1 MARARALL
9 PPAPAGRK
17 NIYEKGVVM
26 AAFLVRRILTIIA
39 TLFVLATITFFLLR
53 VVPGGP
59 FDSDKALP
67 PDIKANVEAKFGLD
81 KPLFVQYTDYLKNM
95 LVLDFG
101 PSFKYIGRSV
111 SEIIADTLPT
121 SMELGV
127 YSLLLAIVIG
137 VPLGILSAYK
147 QNTWVDFS
155 SMFLAV
161 AGISLPS
168 YFVGAILI
176 YVFSLQLN
184 LFPPALWE
192 EWGHKVLPTITLGT
206 RPAALIARL
215 TRAALLES
223 IRSDYVRTA
232 RAKGVSEAMVV
243 LKHALRNSL
252 IPVITL
258 LGPLA
263 AYVLTGTFVIEYI
276 FAIPG
281 MGKYFIDAVTNRDY
295 PLIMGVTM
303 IFGTALVTANL
314 LVDIAYAL
322 IDPRIRMS

>member
-1 MARARALL
+1 ML
-9 PPAPAGRK
+9 
-17 NIYEKGVVM
+17 V
-26 AAFLVRRILTIIA
+26 FLWKRFLTILA

-81 KPLFVQYTDYLKNM
+81 KPLYQQYFGYLGGM
-95 LVLDFG
+95 LRFDFG
-101 PSFKYIGRSV
+101 PSFKYIGRNV
-111 SEIIADTLPT
+111 TEIILDTLPT
-121 SMELGV
+121 SAELGF
-127 YSLLLAIVIG
+127 YSLVLAITLG

-147 QNTWVDFS
+147 QNTWLDFS
-155 SMFLAV
+155 AMFVAV

-176 YVFSLQLN
+176 YVFSLKLN
-184 LFPPALWE
+184 LLPPALWD
-192 EWGHKVLPTITLGT
+192 EWMHKVLPTITLGT

-232 RAKGVSEAMVV
+232 RAKGLSESKVV

-252 IPVITL
+252 IPVVTL

-303 IFGTALVTANL
+303 VFGFTLTFANL
-314 LVDIAYAL
+314 VVDVCYAL
-322 IDPRIRMS
+322 IDPRIRIS

>member
-1 MARARALL
+1 
-9 PPAPAGRK
+9 
-17 NIYEKGVVM
+17 M
-26 AAFLVRRILTIIA
+26 AAFLFKRILTIFA
-39 TLFVLATITFFLLR
+39 TLFVLATLTFFLLR
-53 VVPGGP
+53 IVPGGP

-81 KPLFVQYTDYLKNM
+81 KPLPIQYLNYLGGM
-95 LVLDFG
+95 ARFDFG
-101 PSFKYIGRSV
+101 PSFKYIGRTV
-111 SEIIADTLPT
+111 SEIILDTLPT
-121 SMELGV
+121 SMELGI
-127 YSLLLAIVIG
+127 YSLFLAIALGI
-137 VPLGILSAYK
+137 PLGILSAYR

-155 SMFLAV
+155 AMFIAV

-168 YFVGAILI
+168 YFVAAILI
-176 YVFSLQLN
+176 YVFSLRLN
-184 LFPPALWE
+184 LLPPALWE
-192 EWGHKVLPTITLGT
+192 EWVHKILPTITLGT

-232 RAKGVSEAMVV
+232 RAKGLSESKVI

-252 IPVITL
+252 IPVVTL
-258 LGPLA
+258 IGPLA
-263 AYVLTGTFVIEYI
+263 AYVLTGTFVIEYV

-303 IFGTALVTANL
+303 VYGFTLVMANL
-314 LVDIAYAL
+314 LVDIAYVI
-322 IDPRIRMS
+322 IDPRIRAR

>member
-1 MARARALL
+1 MGIFLARR
-9 PPAPAGRK
+9 
-17 NIYEKGVVM
+17 
-26 AAFLVRRILTIIA
+26 FFTICA
-39 TLFVLATITFFLLR
+39 TLFVLATLTFFLIR

-67 PDIKANVEAKFGLD
+67 PDIKANVEAKFGLNL
-81 KPLFVQYTDYLKNM
+81 PLSQQYYNYVTGM
-95 LVLDFG
+95 LRFDFG
-101 PSFKYIGRSV
+101 PSFKYEGRTV
-111 SEIIADTLPT
+111 SEIISDTLPT
-121 SMELGV
+121 SIELGL
-127 YSLLLAIVIG
+127 YALGLAIALGI
-137 VPLGILSAYK
+137 PLGILSAYK

-155 SMFLAV
+155 AMFMAV

-176 YVFSLQLN
+176 YVFALKLN
-184 LFPPALWE
+184 LVPPALWE
-192 EWGHKVLPTITLGT
+192 DWVSKILPTITLGT

-215 TRAALLES
+215 TRASLLES

-232 RAKGVSEAMVV
+232 RAKGLSEFKVIS
-243 LKHALRNSL
+243 KHALRNSL

-258 LGPLA
+258 VGPLA
-263 AYVLTGTFVIEYI
+263 AFVVTGTFVIEYI

-303 IFGTALVTANL
+303 VYGFVLVLANFF
-314 LVDIAYAL
+314 VDIAYA
-322 IDPRIRMS
+322 IVDPRIRIH

>member
-1 MARARALL
+1 MV
-9 PPAPAGRK
+9 G
-17 NIYEKGVVM
+17 
-26 AAFLVRRILTIIA
+26 FLVRRTIIIFA
-39 TLFVLATITFFLLR
+39 TLWVLATLTFFLLR
-53 VVPGGP
+53 IVPGGP

-67 PDIKANVEAKFGLD
+67 PEIKANVEAKFGLD
-81 KPLFVQYTDYLKNM
+81 KPLPLQYLTYLKG
-95 LVLDFG
+95 LITLDFG
-101 PSFKYIGRSV
+101 PSFRFEGRTV
-111 SEIIADTLPT
+111 TEIIADTLPT
-121 SMELGV
+121 SVELGF
-127 YSLLLAIVIG
+127 YSLVLSILIG
-137 VPLGILSAYK
+137 IPLGILSAYK

-155 SMFLAV
+155 AMFLAV

-176 YVFSLQLN
+176 YVFALQLQWV
-184 LFPPALWE
+184 PPALWD
-192 EWGHKVLPTITLGT
+192 EWLSKILPTITLGT
-206 RPAALIARL
+206 RPASLIARL

-232 RAKGVSEAMVV
+232 RAKGLSESKVI

-252 IPVITL
+252 IPVVTL

-263 AYVLTGTFVIEYI
+263 AFVLTGTFVIEYI

-303 IFGTALVTANL
+303 VFGFTLVIANL
-314 LVDIAYAL
+314 IVDICYAL
-322 IDPRIRMS
+322 IDPRIRII

>member
-1 MARARALL
+1 MAT
-9 PPAPAGRK
+9 
-17 NIYEKGVVM
+17 
-26 AAFLVRRILTIIA
+26 FLVRRLFTILA
-39 TLFVLATITFFLLR
+39 TLWVLASITFFLLR

-59 FDSDKALP
+59 FDTEKALP
-67 PDIKANVEAKFGLD
+67 PEIKANVNAKFGLD
-81 KPLFVQYTDYLKNM
+81 KPLFTQYLNYLNGI
-95 LVLDFG
+95 VHFDFG
-101 PSFKYIGRSV
+101 PSFKYEGRTV
-111 SEIIADTLPT
+111 TEVIEDTLPT
-121 SMELGV
+121 SVELGV
-127 YSLLLAIVIG
+127 YSLILSVIIG
-137 VPLGILSAYK
+137 LPLGVLSAYK

-155 SMFLAV
+155 AMFMAV

-176 YVFSLQLN
+176 YVFALHFQIL
-184 LFPPALWE
+184 PAALWDD
-192 EWGHKVLPTITLGT
+192 WASKILPVITLGS
-206 RPAALIARL
+206 RPASLIARL
-215 TRAALLES
+215 TRASLLES

-232 RAKGVSEAMVV
+232 RAKGLSESKVI

-263 AYVLTGTFVIEYI
+263 AYVLTGTFVIEFI

-303 IFGTALVTANL
+303 VFGFTLVIANL
-314 LVDIAYAL
+314 LVDICYAL
-322 IDPRIRMS
+322 IDPRIRIS

>member
-1 MARARALL
+1 VSYLGGM
-9 PPAPAGRK
+9 
-17 NIYEKGVVM
+17 
-26 AAFLVRRILTIIA
+26 
-39 TLFVLATITFFLLR
+39 LR
-53 VVPGGP
+53 
-59 FDSDKALP
+59 F
-67 PDIKANVEAKFGLD
+67 
-81 KPLFVQYTDYLKNM
+81 
-95 LVLDFG
+95 DFG
-101 PSFKYIGRSV
+101 PSFKYIGRNV
-111 SEIIADTLPT
+111 TDIILDTLPT
-121 SMELGV
+121 SMELGL
-127 YSLLLAIVIG
+127 YALGLAIALGI
-137 VPLGILSAYK
+137 PIGILSAYK
-147 QNTWVDFS
+147 QNTWIDFS
-155 SMFLAV
+155 GMFLAV

-176 YVFSLQLN
+176 YIFALQLN
-184 LFPPALWE
+184 LFPPALWD

-223 IRSDYVRTA
+223 IRADYVRTA
-232 RAKGVSEAMVV
+232 RAKGLSEGRVV

-252 IPVITL
+252 IPVVTL
-258 LGPLA
+258 VGPLA

-303 IFGTALVTANL
+303 VFGFMLTVANL
-314 LVDIAYAL
+314 VVDLAYAW

>member
-1 MARARALL
+1 M
-9 PPAPAGRK
+9 
-17 NIYEKGVVM
+17 V
-26 AAFLVRRILTIIA
+26 AFLIRRTLIIIA
-39 TLFVLATITFFLLR
+39 TLWVLATLTFFLLR
-53 VVPGGP
+53 IVPGGP

-67 PDIKANVEAKFGLD
+67 PEIKANVEAKFGLD
-81 KPLFVQYTDYLKNM
+81 KPLPIQYLRYLKG
-95 LVLDFG
+95 LVTLDFG
-101 PSFKYIGRSV
+101 PSFRYEGRTV
-111 SEIIADTLPT
+111 TEIIADTLPT
-121 SMELGV
+121 SVELGC
-127 YSLLLAIVIG
+127 YSLLLSIVIG
-137 VPLGILSAYK
+137 LPLGILSAYR

-155 SMFLAV
+155 AMFMAV

-176 YVFSLQLN
+176 YVFALQLN
-184 LFPPALWE
+184 WLPPALWDD
-192 EWGHKVLPTITLGT
+192 WLSKILPTITLGT
-206 RPAALIARL
+206 RPASLIARL

-232 RAKGVSEAMVV
+232 RAKGLSESKVI

-252 IPVITL
+252 IPVVTL

-263 AYVLTGTFVIEYI
+263 AFVLTGTFVIEYI

-303 IFGTALVTANL
+303 VFGFTLVIANL
-314 LVDIAYAL
+314 LVDICYAL
-322 IDPRIRMS
+322 IDPRIRIT

>member
-1 MARARALL
+1 ML
-9 PPAPAGRK
+9 
-17 NIYEKGVVM
+17 V
-26 AAFLVRRILTIIA
+26 FLVRRTLTIFA

-81 KPLFVQYTDYLKNM
+81 KPLAEQYVSYLLGM
-95 LVLDFG
+95 ARFDFG
-101 PSFKYIGRSV
+101 PSFRYIGRDV
-111 SEIIADTLPT
+111 TEIISDTLPT
-121 SMELGV
+121 SMELGL
-127 YSLLLAIVIG
+127 YSLALAIALG
-137 VPLGILSAYK
+137 LPLGILSAYK
-147 QNTWVDFS
+147 QNTWIDFS
-155 SMFLAV
+155 AMFLAV

-184 LFPPALWE
+184 WFPPALWE
-192 EWGHKVLPTITLGT
+192 EWVHKVLPTITLGT

-232 RAKGVSEAMVV
+232 RAKGLSEGKVI

-258 LGPLA
+258 IGPLA
-263 AYVLTGTFVIEYI
+263 AYVLTGTFVIEFI

-303 IFGTALVTANL
+303 VFGFMLTTANL
-314 LVDIAYAL
+314 LVDLAYAL
-322 IDPRIRMS
+322 IDPRIRVR

>member
-1 MARARALL
+1 MV
-9 PPAPAGRK
+9 P
-17 NIYEKGVVM
+17 
-26 AAFLVRRILTIIA
+26 FLFRRTLTIFA

-81 KPLFVQYTDYLKNM
+81 KPLWQQYTNYLSGM
-95 LVLDFG
+95 VRFDFG
-101 PSFKYIGRSV
+101 PSFKYIGRDV
-111 SEIIADTLPT
+111 TDIILDTLPT
-121 SMELGV
+121 SMELGI
-127 YSLLLAIVIG
+127 YSLILAVLIG
-137 VPLGILSAYK
+137 FPLGILSAYK
-147 QNTWVDFS
+147 QNTWMDFS
-155 SMFLAV
+155 AMFLAV

-184 LFPPALWE
+184 WFPPALWD
-192 EWGHKVLPTITLGT
+192 EWIHKVLPTITLGT
-206 RPAALIARL
+206 RPAALVARL

-232 RAKGVSEAMVV
+232 RAKGLSEQKVI

-303 IFGTALVTANL
+303 VFGFMLTTANL
-314 LVDIAYAL
+314 FVDIAYA
-322 IDPRIRMS
+322 IVDPRIRMS

>member
-1 MARARALL
+1 
-9 PPAPAGRK
+9 
-17 NIYEKGVVM
+17 M
-26 AAFLVRRILTIIA
+26 AAFLVRRFLTILA
-39 TLFVLATITFFLLR
+39 TLWVLATLTFFLLR

-59 FDSDKALP
+59 FDSEKALP
-67 PDIKANVEAKFGLD
+67 PEIKANVDAKFGLD
-81 KPLFVQYTDYLKNM
+81 KPLTAQYASYLGGIM
-95 LVLDFG
+95 RFDFG
-101 PSFKYIGRSV
+101 PSFKYEGRTV
-111 SEIIADTLPT
+111 TEIISDTLPT
-121 SMELGV
+121 SVELGA
-127 YSLLLAIVIG
+127 YSLVISILIG
-137 VPLGILSAYK
+137 LPLGILSAYK

-155 SMFLAV
+155 AMFLAV

-168 YFVGAILI
+168 YFVGAMLI
-176 YVFSLQLN
+176 YIFALQLHI
-184 LFPPALWE
+184 LPAALWDD
-192 EWGHKVLPTITLGT
+192 WQSKILPVITLGS
-206 RPAALIARL
+206 RPASLIARL

-232 RAKGVSEAMVV
+232 RAKGLSESKVV

-252 IPVITL
+252 IPVLTL

-303 IFGTALVTANL
+303 VYGFVLVTANL
-314 LVDIAYAL
+314 VVDLAYAVV
-322 IDPRIRMS
+322 DPRIRIS

>member
-1 MARARALL
+1 VIIFLL
-9 PPAPAGRK
+9 
-17 NIYEKGVVM
+17 
-26 AAFLVRRILTIIA
+26 RRIPIVVA

-53 VVPGGP
+53 LVPGGP
-59 FDSDKALP
+59 FDSEKALP

-81 KPLFVQYTDYLKNM
+81 KPLYRQYIDYLAG
-95 LVLDFG
+95 VSRFDFG
-101 PSFKYIGRSV
+101 PSFRYLGRDV
-111 SEIIADTLPT
+111 TEIILDTLPT
-121 SMELGV
+121 SMELGI
-127 YSLLLAIVIG
+127 YALLLAVALGI
-137 VPLGILSAYK
+137 PLGILSAYR
-147 QNTWVDFS
+147 QNSWLDFS
-155 SMFLAV
+155 AMFLAV
-161 AGISLPS
+161 ACISLPS

-192 EWGHKVLPTITLGT
+192 EWVHKVLPTVTLGT

-232 RAKGVSEAMVV
+232 RAKGLSEARVI

-252 IPVITL
+252 IPVVTL

-263 AYVLTGTFVIEYI
+263 AYIVTGTFVIEYI

-281 MGKYFIDAVTNRDY
+281 MGRYFIDAVTNRDY
-295 PLIMGVTM
+295 PLVMGVTM
-303 IFGTALVTANL
+303 VFGFMLVVANL
-314 LVDIAYAL
+314 LVDLAYAI
-322 IDPRIRMS
+322 IDPRIRMR

>member
-1 MARARALL
+1 ML
-9 PPAPAGRK
+9 
-17 NIYEKGVVM
+17 M
-26 AAFLVRRILTIIA
+26 FLIRRFLTILA

-67 PDIKANVEAKFGLD
+67 PDIKANVEAKFGLN
-81 KPLFVQYTDYLKNM
+81 KPLMVQYVDYLVGM
-95 LVLDFG
+95 TRFDFG
-101 PSFKYIGRSV
+101 PSFKYIGRDV
-111 SEIIADTLPT
+111 TEIILDTLPT
-121 SMELGV
+121 SMELGL
-127 YSLLLAIVIG
+127 YSLALAIIIG
-137 VPLGILSAYK
+137 IPIGILSAYK
-147 QNTWVDFS
+147 QNTWIDFS
-155 SMFLAV
+155 GMFLAV

-184 LFPPALWE
+184 LFPPALWD
-192 EWGHKVLPTITLGT
+192 EWVHKVLPTITLGT

-232 RAKGVSEAMVV
+232 RAKGLSESKVV

-252 IPVITL
+252 IPVVTL
-258 LGPLA
+258 IGPLA

-303 IFGTALVTANL
+303 VFGFMLTTANL
-314 LVDIAYAL
+314 VVDLCYAL
-322 IDPRIRMS
+322 IDPRIRIS

>member
-1 MARARALL
+1 M
-9 PPAPAGRK
+9 
-17 NIYEKGVVM
+17 VS
-26 AAFLVRRILTIIA
+26 FLIRRTLIIIA
-39 TLFVLATITFFLLR
+39 TLWVLATLTFFLLR
-53 VVPGGP
+53 IVPGGP

-67 PDIKANVEAKFGLD
+67 PEIKANVEAKFGLD
-81 KPLFVQYTDYLKNM
+81 KPLPIQYLNYLKG
-95 LVLDFG
+95 LVTLDFG
-101 PSFKYIGRSV
+101 PSFRYEGRTV
-111 SEIIADTLPT
+111 TEIIADTLPT
-121 SMELGV
+121 SVELGC
-127 YSLLLAIVIG
+127 YSLLLSILIG
-137 VPLGILSAYK
+137 LPLGILSAYK

-155 SMFLAV
+155 AMFMAV

-176 YVFSLQLN
+176 YVFALQLN
-184 LFPPALWE
+184 WLPPALWDD
-192 EWGHKVLPTITLGT
+192 WLSKILPTITLGT
-206 RPAALIARL
+206 RPASLIARL

-232 RAKGVSEAMVV
+232 RAKGLSESKVI

-252 IPVITL
+252 IPVVTL

-263 AYVLTGTFVIEYI
+263 AFVLTGTFVIEYI

-303 IFGTALVTANL
+303 VFGFTLVIANL
-314 LVDIAYAL
+314 IVDICYAL
-322 IDPRIRMS
+322 IDPRIRIT

>member
-1 MARARALL
+1 MLVFFV
-9 PPAPAGRK
+9 RK
-17 NIYEKGVVM
+17 C
-26 AAFLVRRILTIIA
+26 FTIIA

-67 PDIKANVEAKFGLD
+67 PDIKANVEAKFGLN
-81 KPLFVQYTDYLKNM
+81 KPLWEQYGSYLWGISRF
-95 LVLDFG
+95 DFG
-101 PSFKYIGRSV
+101 PSFKYMGRNV
-111 SEIIADTLPT
+111 TEIILDTLPT

-127 YSLLLAIVIG
+127 YSLFLAVILGIPIG
-137 VPLGILSAYK
+137 VLSAYK

-176 YVFSLQLN
+176 YFFALHWN
-184 LFPPALWE
+184 LLPPALWE
-192 EWGHKVLPTITLGT
+192 EWVHKILPTITLGT
-206 RPAALIARL
+206 RPASLIARL

-232 RAKGVSEAMVV
+232 RAKGVSEFKVV
-243 LKHALRNSL
+243 VKHALRNSL
-252 IPVITL
+252 IPVVTL

-263 AYVLTGTFVIEYI
+263 AFILTGTFVIEYI

-295 PLIMGVTM
+295 PLVMGVTM
-303 IFGTALVTANL
+303 IFGFMLVTANL
-314 LVDIAYAL
+314 LVDIAYAI
-322 IDPRIRMS
+322 IDPRVRIR

>member
-1 MARARALL
+1 ML
-9 PPAPAGRK
+9 
-17 NIYEKGVVM
+17 E
-26 AAFLVRRILTIIA
+26 FLVKRFFLILA

-81 KPLFVQYTDYLKNM
+81 KPLLEQYTNYLWGITRF
-95 LVLDFG
+95 DFG
-101 PSFKYIGRSV
+101 PSFKYIGRDV
-111 SEIIADTLPT
+111 NEIILDTLPA
-121 SMELGV
+121 SLELGL
-127 YSLLLAIVIG
+127 YSLILALAIG
-137 VPLGILSAYK
+137 LPLGIFSAYK
-147 QNTWVDFS
+147 QNTWFDFS
-155 SMFLAV
+155 AMFVAV

-176 YVFSLQLN
+176 YVFSLKFN
-184 LFPPALWE
+184 LLPPALWD
-192 EWGHKVLPTITLGT
+192 EWMHKILPTITLGT

-215 TRAALLES
+215 TRASLLES

-232 RAKGVSEAMVV
+232 RSKGLSESTVV

-258 LGPLA
+258 VGPLA

-295 PLIMGVTM
+295 PLVMGVTM
-303 IFGTALVTANL
+303 VFGFMLTAANM
-314 LVDIAYAL
+314 LVDIAYVL
-322 IDPRIRMS
+322 IDPRIRMK

>member
-1 MARARALL
+1 MV
-9 PPAPAGRK
+9 P
-17 NIYEKGVVM
+17 
-26 AAFLVRRILTIIA
+26 FLIRRTLTILA

-81 KPLFVQYTDYLKNM
+81 KPLWQQYTNYLTGM
-95 LVLDFG
+95 LRFDFG
-101 PSFKYIGRSV
+101 PSFKYIGRDV
-111 SEIIADTLPT
+111 TEIILDTLPT
-121 SMELGV
+121 SMELGL
-127 YSLLLAIVIG
+127 YSLVLAMLIG
-137 VPLGILSAYK
+137 FPLGILSAYK
-147 QNTWVDFS
+147 QNTWMDFS
-155 SMFLAV
+155 AMFLAV

-184 LFPPALWE
+184 WFPPALWD
-192 EWGHKVLPTITLGT
+192 EWIHKVLPTITLGT
-206 RPAALIARL
+206 RPAALVARL

-232 RAKGVSEAMVV
+232 RAKGLSEQKVI

-303 IFGTALVTANL
+303 VFGFMLTTANL
-314 LVDIAYAL
+314 FVDIAYA
-322 IDPRIRMS
+322 IVDPRIRMS

>member
-1 MARARALL
+1 MV
-9 PPAPAGRK
+9 P
-17 NIYEKGVVM
+17 
-26 AAFLVRRILTIIA
+26 FLFHRTLTIFA

-81 KPLFVQYTDYLKNM
+81 KPLWQQYTNYLSGM
-95 LVLDFG
+95 VRFDFG
-101 PSFKYIGRSV
+101 PSFKYIGRDV
-111 SEIIADTLPT
+111 TDIILDTLPT
-121 SMELGV
+121 SMELGI
-127 YSLLLAIVIG
+127 YSLILAMLIG
-137 VPLGILSAYK
+137 FPLGILSAYK
-147 QNTWVDFS
+147 QNTWMDFS
-155 SMFLAV
+155 AMFLAV

-184 LFPPALWE
+184 WFPPALWD
-192 EWGHKVLPTITLGT
+192 EWIHKVLPTITLGT
-206 RPAALIARL
+206 RPAALVARL

-232 RAKGVSEAMVV
+232 RAKGLSEQKVI

-303 IFGTALVTANL
+303 VFGFMLTTANL
-314 LVDIAYAL
+314 FVDVAYA
-322 IDPRIRMS
+322 IVDPRIRMS

>member
-1 MARARALL
+1 MVIFLL
-9 PPAPAGRK
+9 
-17 NIYEKGVVM
+17 
-26 AAFLVRRILTIIA
+26 RRFFTILA

-81 KPLFVQYTDYLKNM
+81 KPLYEQYLGYLGGM
-95 LVLDFG
+95 THFDFG
-101 PSFKYIGRSV
+101 PSFKYIGRNV
-111 SEIIADTLPT
+111 TDIILDTLPT
-121 SMELGV
+121 SMELGI
-127 YSLLLAIVIG
+127 YSMVLAIVLGIP
-137 VPLGILSAYK
+137 VGILSAYK
-147 QNTWVDFS
+147 QNTWLDFS
-155 SMFLAV
+155 GMFLAV

-176 YVFSLQLN
+176 YFFSLKLN
-184 LFPPALWE
+184 LFPPALWDD
-192 EWGHKVLPTITLGT
+192 WTQKVLPTITLGT

-232 RAKGVSEAMVV
+232 RAKGLSEGKVIM
-243 LKHALRNSL
+243 KHALRNSL
-252 IPVITL
+252 IPVVTL

-303 IFGTALVTANL
+303 VFGLMLTTANL
-314 LVDIAYAL
+314 IVDLTYVV
-322 IDPRIRMS
+322 IDPRIRIR